1 MLWER
6 SLGLQCAVQ
15 PSFGAD
21 KDGNIKIFSL
31 IGSGG
36 ILGRS
41 EPIPG
46 ALLAYGLSGN
56 MNVNEEKNVEVIIET
71 ETITEEI
78 INPVS
83 YLILGFSLV
92 LIITSLLIFRKSR
105 S

>member
-1 MLWER
+1 M
-6 SLGLQCAVQ
+6 
-15 PSFGAD
+15 
-21 KDGNIKIFSL
+21 

-36 ILGRS
+36 GLGRT

-56 MNVNEEKNVEVIIET
+56 TETNEEKNVEVIVET
-71 ETITEEI
+71 EVITEEI
-78 INPVS
+78 ISPVS
-83 YLILGFSLV
+83 YLILGFSLI